1 LPLREAPWRP
11 YCKYNRLHI
20 LVSPLIIDPDLE
32 VRHPLNGSSE
42 AQKEENREE
51 MRGNFQVT
59 ENGDLAPDGRRVP
72 FCFEG
77 GEKPMT
83 LREKAKLMSETDMER
98 AIRRMAHEIIETN
111 KGLDNVVLVGIQRRG
126 VFLAQMIREVLR
138 QFEQTKVPTG
148 ELDITLYRDDLT
160 LLHDHPVVHSTSMPL
175 DITGK
180 RIVLIDDVI
189 YTGRTIRA
197 ALDALMDLGR
207 PNIVQLAVLVDR
219 GHRELPI
226 APNYVGKN
234 VPTSREEVVEVRVKE
249 IDGVNEVVICEREEA

>member
-1 LPLREAPWRP
+1 
-11 YCKYNRLHI
+11 
-20 LVSPLIIDPDLE
+20 
-32 VRHPLNGSSE
+32 
-42 AQKEENREE
+42 
-51 MRGNFQVT
+51 
-59 ENGDLAPDGRRVP
+59 
-72 FCFEG
+72 
-77 GEKPMT
+77 MT

>member
-1 LPLREAPWRP
+1 LPLPEVPWRLSS
-11 YCKYNRLHI
+11 KYNRLHI
-20 LVSPLIIDPDLE
+20 FLPALIIDPDLG
-32 VRHPLNGSSE
+32 VRHPLNGSRE
-42 AQKEENREE
+42 AQKEEKREE
-51 MRGNFQVT
+51 MRGNVHIIKH
-59 ENGDLAPDGRRVP
+59 GDLAPTGRRVP
-72 FCFEG
+72 FCFKG